1 MILDTARLLLFPALM
16 AFAAASDLFTMTIS
30 DRVSLALIAGFVA
43 LAVLGGMGLHDILL
57 HFGAGAAVL
66 VVAFACFAMGW
77 VGGGDAKVAASV
89 ALWFGFDHL
98 LNYLLYVSLLGGA
111 LTVLL
116 IQFRQWPLP
125 SLLTGQAWL
134 NRLHDK
140 QSGIPTDRAR
150 HRRADRIR
158 RPTGS
163 RRSTS
168 LTSPCADPASLT
180 FR

>member
-30 DRVSLALIAGFVA
+30 NRVSLALIAGFAA
-43 LAVLGGMGLHDILL
+43 LAVFGGMGLHDILM

-77 VGGGDAKVAASV
+77 VGGGDAKVAASA

-98 LNYLLYVSLLGGA
+98 LDYLLGGA

-125 SLLTGQAWL
+125 ALFAGQAWL
-134 NRLHDK
+134 SRLHDNK
-140 QSGIPTDRAR
+140 SGIPYGIALALGASIVYPETDWIKAVDLAHLAMR
-150 HRRADRIR
+150 
-158 RPTGS
+158 
-163 RRSTS
+163 
-168 LTSPCADPASLT
+168 
-180 FR
+180 